1 MPPLSNFPVL
11 VILQNPDFRLM
22 WAARWVHE
30 ISRRMEL
37 LVLGYLIYELT
48 DSVFQVSLISVF
60 LNGPRPP
67 LSLVAG
73 MLADRLDRWRILAG
87 IHTFY
92 LLVASALLALLIL
105 DLIQPRYVF
114 FAILLQGTAK
124 VLDDPTRRAALF
136 DLAGG
141 ARIAHAMSLET
152 ITNNVGKILGPLAG
166 GLLIAFYGFT
176 GAYMVLVTLDL
187 IAAGLMLKMRLPKG
201 ATLVGRDREFLQGI
215 KSGIGHSF
223 SNKFVL
229 GVLSISLVMNGMVLP
244 LQYFIPVIATEVLK
258 VGPALGGVIGAAEGI
273 GTLIGAIIIGTRRN
287 YTFHGRY
294 FVIGA
299 MIVAVGVAAV
309 AWSPWFLVSF
319 LLLFGAGVGQAGF
332 STMQSTILL
341 LSSPAEMRGRI
352 MGSQGL
358 VNGLGHLIGGLE
370 IGAIAQAFTISLALG
385 INAGVGLL
393 LMLPVVLLTPLVR
406 RPLEAYRSTAGI
418 GAATTA
424 VETDPRPGQAG

>member
-1 MPPLSNFPVL
+1 MPALSGMPAL
-11 VILQNPDFRLM
+11 VVLQNPDFRLLWM
-22 WAARWVHE
+22 ARWVHE

-48 DSVFQVSLISVF
+48 DSAFQVGLISAF

-73 MLADRLDRWRILAG
+73 MLADRLDRWRILTG

-92 LLVASALLALLIL
+92 LLVALALLALLLL
-105 DLIQPRYVF
+105 DLIHPWFVF

-136 DLAGG
+136 DLAGQD
-141 ARIAHAMSLET
+141 RIAHAMSLET
-152 ITNNVGKILGPLAG
+152 ITNNVGKILGPIAG

-176 GAYMVLVTLDL
+176 GAYMVLVALDL
-187 IAAGLMLKMRLPKG
+187 VAALLIFKLRLPE
-201 ATLVGRDREFLQGI
+201 AAVVVGRDRAFWQGI
-215 KSGIGHSF
+215 RSGIGHSF

-273 GTLIGAIIIGTRRN
+273 GTLVGAIIIGSRRN

-294 FVIGA
+294 FAIGA
-299 MIVAVGVAAV
+299 MIVGVGVAAV

-319 LLLFGAGVGQAGF
+319 LLLFTAGVGQSGF

-358 VNGLGHLIGGLE
+358 VNGLGHLIGGVE
-370 IGAIAQAFTISLALG
+370 IGAIASAFTISIAIG

-393 LMLPVVLLTPLVR
+393 LMLPVMLLTPLVK
-406 RPLEAYRSTAGI
+406 RPVESYYNRVGGAGE
-418 GAATTA
+418 GA
-424 VETDPRPGQAG
+424 RIR

>member
-1 MPPLSNFPVL
+1 MPRFADIPVL
-11 VILQNPDFRLM
+11 QVLENRDFRYL
-22 WAARWVHE
+22 WVARWIHE

-37 LVLGYLIYELT
+37 IVLGYLILELT
-48 DSVFQVSLISVF
+48 DSAFQVGLISVF

-92 LLVASALLALLIL
+92 LVVASGLLVLLL
-105 DLIQPRYVF
+105 LGLIHPWWVF
-114 FAILLQGTAK
+114 LAILLQGTAK

-136 DLAGG
+136 DLAGQD
-141 ARIAHAMSLET
+141 RIAHAMSLET

-166 GLLIAFYGFT
+166 GLLIEFYGFA
-176 GAYMVLVTLDL
+176 GAFMVVVSLDL
-187 IAAGLMLKMRLPKG
+187 VAALLIFRMRIPKS
-201 ATLVGRDREFLQGI
+201 AVVVGRDAVFLQGI

-244 LQYFIPVIATEVLK
+244 LQYFIPVIATDVLK
-258 VGPALGGVIGAAEGI
+258 VGPALGGLLGSAEGI
-273 GTLIGAIIIGTRRN
+273 GTLIGALVIAVRRN
-287 YTFHGRY
+287 YTYHGRY
-294 FVIGA
+294 FVFGA
-299 MIVAVGVAAV
+299 LIVGVGVVAM

-319 LLLFGAGVGQAGF
+319 LLLLSAGVGQAGF

-358 VNGLGHLIGGLE
+358 VNGLGHLVGGVE
-370 IGAIAQAFTISLALG
+370 IGAIASAFGISLAIG

-393 LMLPVVLLTPLVR
+393 LMLPVIILTPLVW
-406 RPLEAYRSTAGI
+406 RPVVAYRNRAASPSTPT
-418 GAATTA
+418 AT
-424 VETDPRPGQAG
+424 G

>member
-1 MPPLSNFPVL
+1 
-11 VILQNPDFRLM
+11 M

-37 LVLGYLIYELT
+37 LVLGYLIYHLT
-48 DSVFQVSLISVF
+48 DSAFQVGLISAF

-73 MLADRLDRWRILAG
+73 MLADRLDRWRILTS

-92 LLVASALLALLIL
+92 LLLASSLLALLLL
-105 DLIQPRYVF
+105 DLIHPWFVF
-114 FAILLQGTAK
+114 LAILLQGTAK

-136 DLAGG
+136 DLAGQD
-141 ARIAHAMSLET
+141 RIAHAMSLET
-152 ITNNVGKILGPLAG
+152 ITNNVGKVVGPLVG
-166 GLLIAFYGFT
+166 GSLLALYGFV
-176 GAYMVLVTLDL
+176 GAYSVLVALDL
-187 IAAGLMLKMRLPKG
+187 VAAALMFKLHLPKG
-201 ATLVGRDREFLQGI
+201 AALVGRDRMFLQGI

-229 GVLSISLVMNGMVLP
+229 GVLCISLIMNGMVLP
-244 LQYFIPVIATEVLK
+244 LQYFIPVLATEVLK
-258 VGPALGGVIGAAEGI
+258 VGPALGGVIGSAEGI
-273 GTLIGAIIIGTRRN
+273 GSLVGAVIIGSRRS

-294 FVIGA
+294 FVFGA

-332 STMQSTILL
+332 STMQSTVLL

-358 VNGLGHLIGGLE
+358 VNGLGHLVGGVE

-385 INAGVGLL
+385 INAGIGLL
-393 LMLPVVLLTPLVR
+393 LMLPVVLLTPLVW
-406 RPLEAYRSTAGI
+406 RPVLVYGSRAEASATSTRS
-418 GAATTA
+418 
-424 VETDPRPGQAG
+424 